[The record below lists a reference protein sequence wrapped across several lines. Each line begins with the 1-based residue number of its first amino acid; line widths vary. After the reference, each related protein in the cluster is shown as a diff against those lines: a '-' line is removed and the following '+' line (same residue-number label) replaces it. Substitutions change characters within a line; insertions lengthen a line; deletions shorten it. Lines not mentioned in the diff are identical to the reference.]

1 MIPRTPDA
9 GIRGTTKDDFLISH
23 GEKWCGTPPPP
34 PWMEGRAA
42 VL

>member
-1 MIPRTPDA
+1 MPTERKSNFEA
-9 GIRGTTKDDFLISH
+9 SLSV